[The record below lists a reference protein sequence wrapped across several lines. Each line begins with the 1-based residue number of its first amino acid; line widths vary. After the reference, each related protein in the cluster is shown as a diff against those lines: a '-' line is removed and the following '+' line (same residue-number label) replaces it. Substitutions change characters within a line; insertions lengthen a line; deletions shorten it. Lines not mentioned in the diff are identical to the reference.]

1 MVAQGLLAA
10 CLVGWQPIPDRR
22 GSTSVKSYITVL
34 RNMRTISSTEA
45 ARSFGDCLAR
55 VKHTGESLLICRNNA
70 PVAVLSPAPGT
81 GRMTVRE
88 FVELWNRLPFDNE
101 FADDLERVRREYQA
115 LENPWDS

>member
-1 MVAQGLLAA
+1 MKT
-10 CLVGWQPIPDRR
+10 IP
-22 GSTSVKSYITVL
+22 
-34 RNMRTISSTEA
+34 STEA

-81 GRMTVRE
+81 GRMTVKE
-88 FVELWNRLPFDNE
+88 FVDLWSELPFDEE
-101 FADDLERVRREYQA
+101 FADDLERVGREDQA